1 MSDPATPSAPPPRR
15 LTPAAERAL
24 KEAEERRSAQA
35 AKEAE
40 LARTP
45 ERDGRGGRDPVRYD
59 DWEIKG
65 LAADF

>member
-1 MSDPATPSAPPPRR
+1 MSDPATPAAPPRR

-24 KEAEERRSAQA
+24 REAAERRAAQT

-40 LARTP
+40 LAKTR
-45 ERDGRGGRDPVRYD
+45 EVDGRGGRDPVRYD